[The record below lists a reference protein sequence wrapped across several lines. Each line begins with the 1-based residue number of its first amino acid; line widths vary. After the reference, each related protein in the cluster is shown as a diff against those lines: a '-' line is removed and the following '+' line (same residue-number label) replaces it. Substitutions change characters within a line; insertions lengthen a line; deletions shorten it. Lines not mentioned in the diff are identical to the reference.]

1 MQILIATNRSEEV
14 FAGFCGALQKGV
26 DNLELLFTNNWTNVL
41 AAVKVMPP
49 GFLIL
54 DQGLPEGGP
63 VELTRQLL
71 TVNAAVNCIVIT
83 ELDDKAFHEATE
95 GLGIFAPLPVEPSFA
110 DGEALAR
117 RIKRLLG
124 GTGVAPFNDNREL

>member
-1 MQILIATNRSEEV
+1 MQILIATNRSEDI
-14 FAGFCGALQKGV
+14 FARFCDALRQELRNV
-26 DNLELLFTNNWTNVL
+26 ELLFTNNWTNVL

-63 VELTRQLL
+63 LELTRKLL
-71 TVNAAVNCIVIT
+71 TVNAAVNCIVVT
-83 ELDDKAFHEATE
+83 ELDEESFHEAGE
-95 GLGIFAPLPVEPSFA
+95 GLGIFAPLSVDPSFA

-117 RIKRLLG
+117 SIKKFMG
-124 GTGVAPFNDNREL
+124 GGVGVAAPS